1 MARESAMKEKVRS
14 AGKPSGEFSQAED
27 AFKQAMDPENVAR
40 AQAALGLDPERF
52 QEALRGLTERTVE
65 QSRKTYQ
72 AIRDN
77 ADEAT
82 KTLEATLEN
91 AHSGSLS
98 LSKKAIEA
106 LRTNAELGFAH
117 LEKMTKV
124 RSVAELVELQSGYVR
139 EQTELMAGQIR
150 DMQSLSRT
158 VANELVRPG
167 KEAMDKARTRKE

>member
-1 MARESAMKEKVRS
+1 MKEKARP
-14 AGKPSGEFSQAED
+14 AGKASAEFSQAED

-82 KTLEATLEN
+82 KTL
-91 AHSGSLS
+91 
-98 LSKKAIEA
+98 
-106 LRTNAELGFAH
+106 
-117 LEKMTKV
+117 
-124 RSVAELVELQSGYVR
+124 
-139 EQTELMAGQIR
+139 
-150 DMQSLSRT
+150 
-158 VANELVRPG
+158 
-167 KEAMDKARTRKE
+167 